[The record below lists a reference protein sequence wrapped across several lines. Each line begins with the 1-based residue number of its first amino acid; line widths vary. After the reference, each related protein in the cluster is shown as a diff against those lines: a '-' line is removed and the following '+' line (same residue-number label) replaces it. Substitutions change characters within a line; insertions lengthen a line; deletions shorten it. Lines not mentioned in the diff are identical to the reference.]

1 MNWHSLQIKKILE
14 DLKVDLQLG
23 LKEEE
28 VAGRKIKY
36 GENKL
41 ATEKKL
47 ADLRIFLNQ
56 FKNPLIYILVVAFLV
71 TLFLKDYIDSIVIAV
86 AVLLNA
92 VLGFFQERKASDVL
106 ELLRKAATPVA
117 IVLRG
122 GAPKRIFASEV
133 VVGDIIL
140 LKEGDR
146 VPADIRLFEADN
158 LKTNEASLTGESWP
172 VEKDFVALRDLT
184 PIFERKN
191 MVFLGTAVVE
201 GRGGGIIV
209 SVGKNTEFGKI
220 SEQLS
225 EIKEEETPLQKKI
238 RKLSFSLA
246 IFISIIVASIFF
258 TGVIL
263 GENILEMFLTA
274 VALTVA
280 AIPEGLP
287 IGVSVALAVGMQRIL
302 KKRGLIRKLN
312 SVETLGSATIICM
325 DKTGTLTEG
334 EMQVSKILTGTT
346 ELLRE
351 DPDFKNLAN
360 ISETFGVSGN
370 SAESPLR
377 QSFSEA
383 SHILA
388 LKIGALVSDVLIE
401 HPKENEAVKYILH
414 GDPLEKAV
422 VLAAMHA
429 GFSKEDLERQ
439 QPRLKFLPFSPVR
452 KYMASLNR
460 YSQNKKIIYIMGA
473 PENVLDLSSQIEI
486 DGHQEALGEKW
497 KGVIEGKLE
506 NLTGKGLRVVAVAY
520 KSLESPEKEIQR
532 EKFDFEFE
540 IKNIVFVGFIGFSDP
555 LRPEVKETLQAANK
569 AGIRAIIITGDHKST
584 AEVIAREAGFVFDKT
599 NVLEGKDLDNISDEK
614 LEKIVDKIVIYA
626 RAVPSHKLRIIHAWQ
641 SRGEVVAMT
650 GDGVNDAPALK
661 KADVGVAL
669 GSGTEVAKQASDLVL
684 LDDSFAI
691 IVSAIRQGRII
702 FDNIKKVT
710 IFILKDAFTEINLII
725 LSIIFGLPLPLLP
738 AQILWINLFQ
748 DSLPA
753 FAFAMEPGEEEVMDE
768 RPKQKEA
775 SLLDREMK
783 ILIFIY
789 GISSDLVLFVL
800 FTILNK
806 TNGDIAHTRTLVFM
820 LLALGSLSSIFSIK
834 SLRKSIFKI
843 NIFSNHYLVLSFIVG
858 LILMILAVYFEP
870 LQGILRTVP
879 LSARDWLIVVGFAIF
894 NIIFIEI
901 IKLFFRNGNKNKVE
915 KI

>member
-1 MNWHSLQIKKILE
+1 MNWHSLQIEKILK
-14 DLKVDLQLG
+14 DLNVDLRLG

-28 VAGRKIKY
+28 VTERKIKY

-47 ADLRIFLNQ
+47 ADFRIFLNQ

-71 TLFLKDYIDSIVIAV
+71 TLFLKDYIDSIVIAI

-92 VLGFFQERKASDVL
+92 ILGFFQERKASNVL

-117 IVLRG
+117 IVLRDG
-122 GAPKRIFASEV
+122 VLKEIFASEA
-133 VVGDIIL
+133 VVGDIVL

-146 VPADIRLFEADN
+146 VPADVRLFETDN
-158 LKTNEASLTGESWP
+158 LKTNEAPLTGESWP
-172 VEKDFVALRDLT
+172 VEKYFSALQNT
-184 PIFERKN
+184 APIFERKN
-191 MVFLGTAVVE
+191 MVFLGTAVIE
-201 GRGGGIIV
+201 GKGRGIIV

-238 RKLSFSLA
+238 RKFSFLLA
-246 IFISIIVASIFF
+246 IFISIIVALIFSI
-258 TGVIL
+258 GVIL
-263 GENILEMFLTA
+263 GKNILEMFLTS
-274 VALTVA
+274 VALAVA

-302 KKRGLIRKLN
+302 KKRGLVRKLN

-351 DPDFKNLAN
+351 NFNFKNSAN
-360 ISETFGVSGN
+360 ASAENFNLFGN
-370 SAESPLR
+370 SAE
-377 QSFSEA
+377 

-401 HPKENEAVKYILH
+401 HPKESEAVKYILH

-422 VLAAMHA
+422 VSAAMHA
-429 GFSKEDLERQ
+429 GFNKEDLEKQ
-439 QPRLKFLPFSPVR
+439 QPRLKTLTFNPIR
-452 KYMASLNR
+452 RYTASLNN
-460 YSQNKKIIYIMGA
+460 YSQDKRVIYVMGA
-473 PENVLDLSSQIEI
+473 PENILDLSGQIEV
-486 DGHQEALGEKW
+486 DGHQEALEEKW
-497 KGVIEGKLE
+497 KGIIEEKLD

-520 KSLESPEKEIQR
+520 KLLEAPEKEIQQ
-532 EKFDFEFE
+532 EKFSFESE
-540 IKNIVFVGFIGFSDP
+540 MNNLVFVGFIGFSDP
-555 LRPEVKETLQAANK
+555 LRPEVKETLQIANK
-569 AGIRAIIITGDHKST
+569 AGIRAIMITGDHRST
-584 AEVIAREAGFVFDKT
+584 AEVIAREAGFIFNKT
-599 NVLEGKDLDNISDEK
+599 NILEGKDLDDMSDEE
-614 LEKIVDKIVIYA
+614 LEKIVDKIIIYA
-626 RAVPSHKLRIIHAWQ
+626 RSVPSHKLRIIHAWQ

-669 GSGTEVAKQASDLVL
+669 GSGTEVAKQVSDLIL

-753 FAFAMEPGEEEVMDE
+753 FAFAMEPGEEEVMNE

-775 SLLDREMK
+775 PLLDREMK

-800 FTILNK
+800 FIILNK
-806 TNGDIAHTRTLVFM
+806 SNGDIAHTRTLIFM
-820 LLALGSLSSIFSIK
+820 LLAMESLFSVFSLK

-843 NIFSNHYLVLSFIVG
+843 NIFSNKYLILALAAGI
-858 LILMILAVYFEP
+858 ILMISAVYLEP
-870 LQGILRTVP
+870 LQKILRTVP
-879 LSARDWLIVVGFAIF
+879 LSLFDWIIVTGFAIF
-894 NIIFIEI
+894 SIVFIEV
-901 IKLFFRNGNKNKVE
+901 IKLFFRNGNRAK